1 MKNKVK
7 SGKEIVDD
15 FFKNIEDIDGVDKDI
30 VKMLT
35 NLYENNKLTEI
46 NVKNELPK
54 LRIQDGNKD

>member
-15 FFKNIEDIDGVDKDI
+15 FFKNIENIDGVDKEI
-30 VKMLT
+30 AKMLAS
-35 NLYENNKLTEI
+35 LYENDKLTEI